1 MTVRII
7 NSYIACEL
15 HKEIGELE
23 TRVAGLHRERESRLS
38 HRLAGLAERLAG
50 RRRAAARDRRDDAA
64 ARRSSQD
71 SDIRNYRVAQPGER
85 LLVDMTNT
93 IRCDFVSGI
102 QRVVRR
108 LAGEATQTGAGL
120 AVTFEDGEF
129 YACVEGGRREKVE
142 PAAGDKFVMADA
154 SWHDLR
160 GCRMAMEQVWRHGG
174 SNILVLHDIHPLLY
188 PGLFHPQNVE
198 IFSAWFDAAAI
209 ASDALIAVSRSSAE
223 EFLDYAITSAK
234 SVNPEMRIGWSH
246 PGADIDTES
255 ESGGASFEVA
265 ALCASATPF
274 FLSVGT
280 LEPKKGYPI
289 ALDAFERAWSS
300 GVDVRYVIVG
310 RRGWNTRALERRILS
325 HAEFGRRLFWFDQ
338 AGGADLAYLYRH
350 AHRLVAASVA
360 EGFGLP
366 LVEAAHFGL
375 PAIASD
381 IPVFRE
387 VGGDAVA
394 YFDVT
399 DSASLSIRIREACVR
414 RPAPAALPRRRS
426 WGDAAADLFERIRG
440 EDYQFGSYAWRLA
453 GCIGQ
458 DGAERSRALRAVS

>member
-1 MTVRII
+1 MNARTI
-7 NSYIACEL
+7 NSYISREL
-15 HKEIGELE
+15 QNEIGELE
-23 TRVAGLHRERESRLS
+23 ARVAGLQLERDNCLMR
-38 HRLAGLAERLAG
+38 RLARLARRG
-50 RRRAAARDRRDDAA
+50 RPAPPGRCDVETAP
-64 ARRSSQD
+64 QH
-71 SDIRNYRVAQPGER
+71 DIRNCRVAPPGER

-108 LAGEATQTGAGL
+108 LAAESTATGAGL
-120 AVTFEDGEF
+120 PVMLEDGELHS
-129 YACVEGGRREKVE
+129 CVAGGRGDRVE
-142 PAAGDKFVMADA
+142 IAAGDKFVMADA
-154 SWHDLR
+154 SWHDLP
-160 GCRMAMEQVWRHGG
+160 GCRKAMEHVSRRGG
-174 SNILVLHDIHPLLY
+174 SNVLVLHDIHPLLY
-188 PGLFHPQNVE
+188 PGLFHPENVE
-198 IFSAWFDAAAI
+198 RFSAWFDAAAT
-209 ASDALIAVSRSSAE
+209 ASDAVIAVSRSSAE
-223 EFLDYAITSAK
+223 EFLGYAIASGA

-246 PGADIDTES
+246 PGADVDAES
-255 ESGGASFEVA
+255 EACVSFEA
-265 ALCASATPF
+265 AAICAGATPF

-289 ALDAFERAWSS
+289 VLDAFERAWSS
-300 GVDVRYVIVG
+300 GVDARYVIVG

-325 HAEFGRRLFWFDQ
+325 HAEFGRRLFWFDR

-387 VGGDAVA
+387 VGGDAAV

-399 DSASLSIRIREACVR
+399 DSASLSTRIREACVR
-414 RPAPAALPRRRS
+414 RPTPAALLRRRS
-426 WGDAAADLFERIRG
+426 WREAATELFARIHN
-440 EDYQFGSYAWRLA
+440 EDYQFGSLAWRLA
-453 GCIGQ
+453 GSVGQ
-458 DGAERSRALRAVS
+458 DGAERARALRAVS